1 MAQKVVDISK
11 YINNDAPQM
20 VLFGK
25 TYTVK
30 NDKKTV
36 LALNDLQLKA
46 EVNGENADEKIIEL
60 LVGKEEAK
68 EICKIINESAN
79 YSENAK
85 VIMLNLLALAT
96 GQRSDFR
103 KPSSNTEVWYDLM
116 EDYPLIEAS
125 FLEQYGLRLSEVDM
139 SWREFSD
146 LLSCLS
152 ADTALGRVVAIRS
165 ETDGE
170 VLKNFTKGQK
180 EIREEWL
187 KNHRKEQTE
196 AEYDA
201 SMQAL
206 LAMALA

>member
-1 MAQKVVDISK
+1 MAHAFFRKGDNNMAQKIVDISK

-36 LALNDLQLKA
+36 MSLNDLQLKA

-96 GQRSDFR
+96 GQ
-103 KPSSNTEVWYDLM
+103 KYEDL
-116 EDYPLIEAS
+116 EAR
-125 FLEQYGLRLSEVDM
+125 F
-139 SWREFSD
+139 
-146 LLSCLS
+146 
-152 ADTALGRVVAIRS
+152 
-165 ETDGE
+165 
-170 VLKNFTKGQK
+170 QK
-180 EIREEWL
+180 A
-187 KNHRKEQTE
+187 Q
-196 AEYDA
+196 
-201 SMQAL
+201 Q
-206 LAMALA
+206 